1 MTITDAEHKKAVSVV
16 LGKLRKHDLPGLLAA
31 QRNGTLDEYV
41 RPHLDDY
48 LAKTQSKTQPNKQVA
63 AQSSPV
69 KKTVRIQEDVKP
81 NASEMKDPIFICSRF
96 LSQTILS
103 LNVYWIPSSSISEQ
117 SGAEKRRTLAMREYV
132 KAATAIQHFMR
143 RRWNYRA
150 VRALRIKNA
159 ERARLKQQMIVDDLK
174 IQLIESAGQWKS
186 EKVAIIAEFKAE
198 FEELSAALQA
208 VERELETSNA
218 KVESLTEEL
227 KLTKEDFQEL
237 DAEFAEY
244 RDSNPDS
251 NAKVESLTE
260 ELKLTKEDF
269 QELDAEFAEYRDSN
283 PDKEYAEALEIDVN
297 TVRDDLRQA
306 RERADLLE
314 KDYSK
319 FGDVKILADTLQD
332 QVAEYKKKE
341 EEHAQQLVKPQEEFD
356 ALSHKYDQAITALD
370 KAKFEAEY
378 AKADVEQLM
387 AMADQM
393 KSDLEESRT
402 EAAIAKD
409 DAENMRSKADRANME
424 VLEARAELEECQNQV
439 VQLVKKCRAYESD
452 VEETAK
458 QVEKVEN
465 CITELDK
472 AVTERD
478 EAIKVLQ
485 FQNNELVDILKTRDN
500 TLIESATVFEDREKA
515 LEDGVDNI
523 VQELMKV
530 KEEKD
535 ELQRDFDEV
544 ARQEAYLSK
553 TLNEVKQKH
562 FEEEVGKLKSDME
575 KSLLSDRY
583 SAVQNKLQIAEEESK
598 KARLEASELA
608 AKLVTAK
615 EQLSAAEYQQDL
627 NEIKNV
633 VKHLEGSL
641 KAAVEENAALRSG
654 GTAGNDKEA
663 EKCRELSDWLTE
675 HTRLGPSKSV
685 KYATV
690 FVKDGKYSVKRL
702 KKAVKNDGNYLRS
715 VGVHQDA
722 AAIIEALNLN
732 AGSGRDSM
740 SSSHVSTPLSTFAP
754 RQRQSRTPNGRV
766 SMSPGVFGKS
776 RTDQTPDKSVQQS
789 AKMSSQSSITRPPPS
804 DEGQNAASTAAVEKL
819 AQLERQAAETARI
832 ADEAS
837 KESDRVTELY
847 GRRSSVGGSRRSSMD
862 SVHSGQSKIGKS
874 TYRQ

>member
-81 NASEMKDPIFICSRF
+81 NASEMKDPIFISILLLQRIARGFLARRSYHSMSIGFRRLQLVSRAR
-96 LSQTILS
+96 
-103 LNVYWIPSSSISEQ
+103 
-117 SGAEKRRTLAMREYV
+117 AEKRRTLAMREYV

-208 VERELETSNA
+208 VERELET
-218 KVESLTEEL
+218 
-227 KLTKEDFQEL
+227 
-237 DAEFAEY
+237 
-244 RDSNPDS
+244 S